1 VVVLQSL
8 QTELQ
13 ACQQKQLQQQAEH
26 EAALSLLQA
35 DVATMRCRL
44 ENMHENTQ
52 AGLEQLQNSS
62 KLQKETQQQQIQ
74 DAMEVRLLFSAGMQS
89 SRVFCVHSCDC
100 TIAQEGCINMEK
112 WYGCMTV
119 SSTLL
124 MCAE

>member
-74 DAMEVRLLFSAGMQS
+74 DAMEVRLLFSAGTQS
-89 SRVFCVHSCDC
+89 SNFIVCIVVV
-100 TIAQEGCINMEK
+100 AQLLRKAASK
-112 WYGCMTV
+112 WRSGMG
-119 SSTLL
+119 
-124 MCAE
+124 A